1 MKTTR
6 KQLENLATE
15 LEAVRIARN
24 IYTYENEI
32 EKLMKKEGLNIQKI
46 ICYSVSTYGN
56 SGRLD
61 LLQNENKTKTMFVYY

>member
-1 MKTTR
+1 MKVTK
-6 KQLENLATE
+6 KQLVNLATE

-32 EKLMKKEGLNIQKI
+32 EKLMKKEGLNMQKI

>member
-15 LEAVRIARN
+15 LEAVRIAKN

>member
-1 MKTTR
+1 MKVTK
-6 KQLENLATE
+6 KQLVNLATE

-61 LLQNENKTKTMFVYY
+61 LLQDENKTKTMFVYY